1 MEIVQ
6 VRSVNSTRNIH
17 LNRPQALNS
26 LSTEM
31 INLIRDSLKTSDRLV
46 FTGEGRSFC
55 AGGDII
61 LLATGKQRPSDF
73 FSNEF
78 RLFYEISQLPNE
90 KIAILDGITM
100 GGGVGLGMAIGTQV
114 LTSKTLWAMPETA
127 IGFFPDVGSSYY
139 LNKLTSPEL
148 GLYLALTG
156 SRLSGPDCYFAGVSN
171 VFIESLSPSKLSSI
185 FSSGLQ
191 AAQELSSVPDS
202 QKSQILQLLPL
213 INQCFDCNLSIEG
226 ILQKLS
232 TVNNEWSRNATSCL
246 LDMCPVSLK
255 IAKELNRI
263 GRNLNYFEALELEF
277 NVCVKVCEE
286 DNYNFAGSI
295 LHKLVEK
302 KKAKF
307 AWRPESLSE
316 VSDRRVLSLFDDL
329 RFRLYGPSL

>member
-1 MEIVQ
+1 
-6 VRSVNSTRNIH
+6 
-17 LNRPQALNS
+17 
-26 LSTEM
+26 M

-78 RLFYEISQLPNE
+78 RLFYEISQLANE
-90 KIAILDGITM
+90 KLAILDGITM

-139 LNKLTSPEL
+139 LNRLASPEL

-156 SRLSGPDCYFAGVSN
+156 SRLAGPDCYFAGVSN
-171 VFIESLSPSKLSSI
+171 IFIESLNHSKLNSI
-185 FSSGLQ
+185 FQSGLQ
-191 AAQELSSVPDS
+191 AAQDLSSTPDS
-202 QKSQILQLLPL
+202 QKSQILQSLPL
-213 INQCFDCNLSIEG
+213 INQCFDCNLPIEG

-232 TVNNEWSRNATSCL
+232 TVNNEWSRNLINSL

-255 IAKELNRI
+255 IAKELNRL
-263 GRNLNYFEALELEF
+263 GRGLNYFEALELEF
-277 NVCVKVCEE
+277 NLCVKVCEE

-302 KKAKF
+302 KKGKF

-316 VSDRRVLSLFDDL
+316 VSDLKVLNLFEDL
-329 RFRLYGPSL
+329 RFRLYGPKV